1 MFKNF
6 SNGLCGGGFLWGGE
20 FFCVVMS
27 GRQSSHANDLER
39 MRELGGIYIRQ
50 SKKEG
55 DQACNKLQA
64 CIICAII
71 WHSFL
76 TETS

>member
-6 SNGLCGGGFLWGGE
+6 SNGLCGGGFLQGGE
-20 FFCVVMS
+20 FFCGVIS

-39 MRELGGIYIRQ
+39 MRQLGGIDIRN